1 MSVELLPDRPR
12 NERAHTRA
20 GRLGWMAAVA
30 VAAIVGGG
38 VSWAAI
44 PHSASQLITACYD
57 NSGPQKG
64 VLRVIDE
71 QGGAACTAGETKLR
85 WSGKGLQWGGK
96 WAGSRTYYANDVVR
110 YKDGLFVA
118 RVGSIGVAPDSDPAK
133 WAVMVDPPL
142 RYRFTGRI
150 TVQTDPTLD
159 ITLPDGSYRMQGV
172 LMLNSTTSSGGTP
185 SYHVFCRVSS
195 AFAPAIEERAYFDR
209 LESRS
214 FLGRFEVSGGQLT
227 DFVSCSLPTFATNA
241 GLDYEFLFDSVG

>member
-1 MSVELLPDRPR
+1 MSVELLPERSPKEPR
-12 NERAHTRA
+12 RRRAR
-20 GRLGWMAAVA
+20 RLGWMATVA
-30 VAAIVGGG
+30 LAAIVGSG

-71 QGGAACTAGETKLR
+71 QGGAACTAGETKVR
-85 WSGKGLQWGGK
+85 WSGKALQWGGK
-96 WAGSRTYYANDVVR
+96 WASSRTYFANDVVR

-118 RVGSIGVAPDSDPAK
+118 RLGSVGVAPDADPTK

-159 ITLPDGSYRMQGV
+159 VTLPDGSYRMQGV
-172 LMLNSTTSSGGTP
+172 LMLNAVGYTGTP
-185 SYHVFCRVSS
+185 SFYVFCRVLS
-195 AFAPAIEERAYFDR
+195 AFAPAVGERAYITD

-214 FLGRFEVSGGQLT
+214 FLGRVEVIGGQIT
-227 DFVSCSLPTFATNA
+227 DFARCNFGTGVTSA
-241 GLDYEFLFDSVG
+241 GVDYEFLFDNVG

>member
-1 MSVELLPDRPR
+1 MSVELLPRSPQEHKPR
-12 NERAHTRA
+12 RAR
-20 GRLGWMAAVA
+20 RLGWMAVVA
-30 VAAIVGGG
+30 VAAIVGTG

-71 QGGAACTAGETKLR
+71 QGGAACTAGETKIR
-85 WSGKGLQWGGK
+85 WSGKGLQWAGK
-96 WAGSRTYYANDVVR
+96 WANSRTYYANDVVR

-118 RVGSIGVAPDSDPAK
+118 RVGSLGVAPDTDAAK

-159 ITLPDGSYRMQGV
+159 IALPDGSYRMQGV
-172 LMLNSTTSSGGTP
+172 LMLNSAGSSGGTP
-185 SYHVFCRVSS
+185 PYYVFCRVSS
-195 AFAPAIEERAYFDR
+195 AFAPAIGERAFFER

-214 FLGRFEVSGGQLT
+214 FVGRVEVSGGQIT
-227 DFVSCSLPTFATNA
+227 DFVSCIFGTFATSA
-241 GLDYEFLFDSVG
+241 SLDYEFLFDRVG